1 MNNGG
6 TSKLFIDFSPSASGI
21 KGQIVRFL
29 HDLDEIEVIAD
40 SFDEYLEMQ
49 MKDMTLSMR
58 NRWIACCVKVYIEC
72 PTEDVDDT
80 DCCIRPVFWMKTDS
94 EPYEFEY
101 KGKMIKSVRIRS
113 EDINR
118 EVRSVFQEFFKEK

>member
-1 MNNGG
+1 MSYAMHALIIREIRKKPKKDGG
-6 TSKLFIDFSPSASGI
+6 AFLKILALLKEFGADFESYFDSKMPFSGETHRHAYLDDFIPG
-21 KGQIVRFL
+21 
-29 HDLDEIEVIAD
+29 
-40 SFDEYLEMQ
+40 
-49 MKDMTLSMR
+49 
-58 NRWIACCVKVYIEC
+58 
-72 PTEDVDDT
+72 ED
-80 DCCIRPVFWMKTDS
+80 